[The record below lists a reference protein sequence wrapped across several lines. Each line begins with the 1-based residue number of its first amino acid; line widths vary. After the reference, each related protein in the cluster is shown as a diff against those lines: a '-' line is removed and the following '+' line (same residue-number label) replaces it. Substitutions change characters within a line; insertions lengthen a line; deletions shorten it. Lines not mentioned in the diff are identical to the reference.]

1 MANEFPFLSG
11 ALFKWT
17 RMDQMNAVQGRVL
30 LLIQCGT
37 DDEALEMRQEMFKKP
52 ELFIELLTTMRPW
65 PVEIVNIDTDELNK
79 HTVVK
84 DIFPYMPD
92 R

>member
-1 MANEFPFLSG
+1 MATDFPFLSG

-17 RMDQMNAVQGRVL
+17 SMDKMNAVQGRVF
-30 LLIQCGT
+30 LLIQTGT
-37 DDEALEMRQEMFKKP
+37 GDEALEMREEMFKKP

-84 DIFPYMPD
+84 DIFPYHPN